1 MDLNSILIAVG
12 VLGVLAIIFAII
24 LGFAS
29 NVFHVPVDE
38 RVEAVRN
45 ELPGANCGA
54 CGFPGCDGL
63 ANAIIYDGAPLSAC
77 PVGGA
82 DLTERLSALLGAN
95 ASAAD
100 KKVAYVKCQGTTEL
114 AKDKFEYI
122 GIPDCRADQA
132 LQGGHKSCAY
142 GCLGCGT
149 CVEQCQFDALHII
162 DGIAKVDKEKC
173 TACEMCIAVCPRNLI
188 ELISYEQEVA
198 VLCNSLD
205 KGKDVRPSCDVG
217 CIACKICE
225 RNCPVDAI
233 TVTNNLAYIDEDIC
247 INCGMCIV
255 KCPQN
260 SIKDFEGAFDIK
272 KDLVHN

>member
-1 MDLNSILIAVG
+1 MDIQNILLAVG
-12 VLGVLAIIFAII
+12 VLGVLAILFAIL

-29 NVFHVPVDE
+29 KVFYVPVDE
-38 RVEAVRN
+38 RIEEVRN

-63 ANAIIYDGAPLSAC
+63 ASAIINDGASLSSC

-82 DLTERLSALLGAN
+82 DLTDRLSALLGAN

-100 KKVAYVKCQGTTEL
+100 KKVAVVKCQGNEDVS
-114 AKDKFEYI
+114 KNKFKYT
-122 GIPDCRADQA
+122 GIKDCRADAA
-132 LQGGHKSCAY
+132 LQGGHKMCSY

-149 CVEQCQFDALHII
+149 CVEQCQFDALHIVN
-162 DGIAKVDKEKC
+162 GVAVVDKEKC
-173 TACEMCIAVCPRNLI
+173 TACEMCMSVCPRNLI
-188 ELISYEQEVA
+188 ELISYDQEVC
-198 VLCNSLD
+198 VLCSSKD
-205 KGKDVRPSCDVG
+205 IGKVVRGNCSIG

-233 TVTNNLAYIDEDIC
+233 SIIDNNAIIDEEIC

-260 SIKDFEGAFDIK
+260 TIQDFEGAFAVK
-272 KDLVHN
+272 K